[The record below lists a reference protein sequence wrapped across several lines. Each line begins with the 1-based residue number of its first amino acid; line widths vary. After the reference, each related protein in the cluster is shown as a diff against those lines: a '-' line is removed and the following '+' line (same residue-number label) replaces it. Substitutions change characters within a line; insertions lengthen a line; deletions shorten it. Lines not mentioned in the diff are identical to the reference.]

1 MTNRAT
7 KRLQDILIEVS
18 ARKGA
23 YIATLINLKISSSTA
38 LRLVEQMPLP
48 IIESVNVLGIDD
60 WAIRKGTTYGT
71 ILVDNETQRVIGVL
85 KGRDGSLL
93 KDWLKDHPEVKV
105 VTRDRASS
113 FSKAVIDVL
122 PDCVQ
127 VADRFHL
134 YKNMSDCA
142 YEVIK
147 SEYKNLSNSLCQQDK
162 PQEYK
167 TEVQIC
173 TTDTENMGTKSHYG
187 NRFDKV
193 KEMLTEGY
201 SIRNIARLL
210 NMSRNSI
217 RKYINMEKYPS
228 KSITGRNNYIQYQQ
242 HIINEITK
250 GSTIKKTFETLSQQ
264 GFGGSL
270 SSFYVYMK
278 RTSSIKIQDYKPVK
292 LLKYRMLSPRKIA
305 TFLKYADL
313 AEIPDR
319 QERQTMIELL
329 KNSKILSQLRRQ
341 MLQFKQIL
349 VNRDITLLDDWIKET
364 LNLGMPQLRTFIRG
378 LKMDFEAV
386 KNAILLKWSNG
397 QVEGHVNRLKSI
409 KRQMYGRAG
418 FELLRKKVML
428 SKVG

>member
-1 MTNRAT
+1 M
-7 KRLQDILIEVS
+7 QDILIEVS

-147 SEYKNLSNSLCQQDK
+147 SEYKNLSNSLCQQDE

-173 TTDTENMGTKSHYG
+173 TTNVGTSGMTTK
-187 NRFDKV
+187 
-193 KEMLTEGY
+193 
-201 SIRNIARLL
+201 
-210 NMSRNSI
+210 
-217 RKYINMEKYPS
+217 
-228 KSITGRNNYIQYQQ
+228 NNA
-242 HIINEITK
+242 T
-250 GSTIKKTFETLSQQ
+250 TI
-264 GFGGSL
+264 
-270 SSFYVYMK
+270 V
-278 RTSSIKIQDYKPVK
+278 VK
-292 LLKYRMLSPRKIA
+292 LVDRNQRTLGLSE
-305 TFLKYADL
+305 YAQKTKED
-313 AEIPDR
+313 I
-319 QERQTMIELL
+319 M
-329 KNSKILSQLRRQ
+329 
-341 MLQFKQIL
+341 KQIPG
-349 VNRDITLLDDWIKET
+349 VRACQHFC
-364 LNLGMPQLRTFIRG
+364 G
-378 LKMDFEAV
+378 
-386 KNAILLKWSNG
+386 
-397 QVEGHVNRLKSI
+397 
-409 KRQMYGRAG
+409 KRSR
-418 FELLRKKVML
+418 
-428 SKVG
+428 